1 MPKAGGRL
9 LPLFGTLLGTVLA
22 LVGYL
27 RYSTKC
33 LPLLDTHL
41 ATSSPPLSLEP
52 HRFTCLDSLANGSSK
67 KRIAI
72 LHGPDW
78 ALDSTVELKCFPER
92 EVVMSVEVGRGFLH
106 QPITDRIRFWI
117 LKKGDTIYA
126 KIVESTASQ
135 ELDMDALDLVTNH
148 KCRLQ
153 GSENC
158 RVQSAHVIPR
168 ID

>member
-1 MPKAGGRL
+1 MPKGGGRL
-9 LPLFGTLLGTVLA
+9 LLLFGTLLGTVLA

-41 ATSSPPLSLEP
+41 ATPSPPLSLEP
-52 HRFTCLDSLANGSSK
+52 HRFTCLDSLANGRSK
-67 KRIAI
+67 KRIVI

-92 EVVMSVEVGRGFLH
+92 EVVMSVEVGRGFLPH
-106 QPITDRIRFWI
+106 PISQRIRIWI
-117 LKKGDTIYA
+117 SKKGDVIYA

-135 ELDMDALDLVTNH
+135 KLDMDALDLVTNH
-148 KCRLQ
+148 KCGLR
-153 GSENC
+153 SRESC
-158 RVQSAHVIPR
+158 HVQSAHVVPH